1 VVAKIIV
8 RQIAKTAGGK
18 MGKVS
23 VTFEGEGIERMTG
36 GGGGED
42 GNKGGEGGGVKWTV
56 KKGLD
61 ILDSL
66 TAEIKMVEL
75 PLSVEGVVGVG
86 EAMRGTDVWTPQI
99 EDGKEGGKLGE
110 KVYGTINHEV
120 RKRRREEPWKECTT
134 RHHPHTPPPLGW
146 EFSRRLKTTFRN
158 SAYLPK

>member
-1 VVAKIIV
+1 
-8 RQIAKTAGGK
+8 
-18 MGKVS
+18 MGKVI
-23 VTFEGEGIERMTG
+23 VTFEGEGIERMTGGG

-75 PLSVEGVVGVG
+75 PLRVEGVVGVG
-86 EAMRGTDVWTPQI
+86 EALRGTDVWTPQI

-120 RKRRREEPWKECTT
+120 RRRRREEPRKECTT
-134 RHHPHTPPPLGW
+134 RHPPPPTPPGTGILTPAQNNL
-146 EFSRRLKTTFRN
+146 SQLR
-158 SAYLPK
+158 